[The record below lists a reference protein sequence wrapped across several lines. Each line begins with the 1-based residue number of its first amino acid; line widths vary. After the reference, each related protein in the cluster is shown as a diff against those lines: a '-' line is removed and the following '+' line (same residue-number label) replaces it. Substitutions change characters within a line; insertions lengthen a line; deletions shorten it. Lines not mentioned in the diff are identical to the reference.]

1 MLICLLSVSGIR
13 AFPPS
18 PLPRLTP
25 RSSPPCEPWQ
35 RLAPPVAQLA
45 GAQAMRVTVPEGVT
59 GGQPLQVQT
68 PGGLMQTVVPDGLQP
83 GDQFDILVPMAPDDD
98 EDDDDAAAADP
109 EMAGPEIQEVWLN
122 RAAASEA
129 SCHGDSIRL
138 GDVVVR
144 MPEVASEAELQVL
157 YEAGLAAVAARRE
170 SSGAPSTGRDRFAVA
185 DPTAFSPEVVAACEE
200 ILLRVLDRVDD
211 QMPTV
216 HETLF
221 LPGDGWAARQPLNAQ
236 GEQPTEPPPEYLEDT
251 CTRLRDLYEAGE
263 LEWSEGE
270 PAINVYT
277 ANGYFGAHKD
287 HLALT
292 VLLPLTS
299 PTKDFSGG
307 GTGFWM
313 GNRAVGEDPDG
324 PPTKVLRPE
333 LGTALVF
340 GGDVT
345 HAGMPVEGGTRA
357 VFVASFSTRTAASAE
372 DRVGGLRCA
381 TAVSPDFKGSGDLTL

>member
-1 MLICLLSVSGIR
+1 MLLLLSASGIN
-13 AFPPS
+13 APS
-18 PLPRLTP
+18 SLPRPTLRW
-25 RSSPPCEPWQ
+25 RS
-35 RLAPPVAQLA
+35 APPVAQLA

-59 GGQPLQVQT
+59 GGQALQVQT

-83 GDQFDILVPMAPDDD
+83 GDQFDILVPMADGDDGGDDGTAAPEAQQAALPD
-98 EDDDDAAAADP
+98 
-109 EMAGPEIQEVWLN
+109 IQEVWLN

-129 SCHGDSIRL
+129 SCHGDSIGL
-138 GDVVVR
+138 GDVVVC
-144 MPEVASEAELQVL
+144 MPEVASEAELQSL
-157 YEAGLAAVAARRE
+157 YNAGLAAVDERRKT
-170 SSGAPSTGRDRFAVA
+170 SSAPSTGRNRFAVA
-185 DPTAFSPEVVAACEE
+185 DPTAFSPEVVATCEE
-200 ILLRVLDRVDD
+200 ILLRVLDRVDE

-216 HETLF
+216 HDTLF
-221 LPGDGWAARQPLNAQ
+221 RPGEQWAAKQPLNAQ
-236 GEQPTEPPPEYLEDT
+236 GEQPTKPPPEYLEDT

-277 ANGYFGAHKD
+277 QNGYFGAHKD

-307 GTGFWM
+307 GTGFWA
-313 GNRAVGEDPDG
+313 GNRAVGEDPDS
-324 PPTKVLRPE
+324 PPTKILRPE
-333 LGTALVF
+333 LGTALIF

-345 HAGMPVEGGTRA
+345 HAGMPVEDGTRA

-381 TAVSPDFKGSGDLTL
+381 TAVSPDFKGSGDLNL